1 MRIINVVTRLN
12 IGGSSPPIISL
23 SAGLPQYGHESLL
36 VVGTPSAA
44 EGSMNADAE
53 RAGVELFHVPELQR
67 DPDALKDVKALSSL
81 VRLFRRRRP
90 DVVGTHLSKA
100 GALGRVAAR
109 VAGVKV
115 IVHTYHA
122 KAFYVFDQRWKEQ
135 ATILSERLLTR
146 LGSGSIVVSEKQRRD
161 FVDLR
166 IDSPARLRVVRY
178 GLKLE
183 RYLEAPS
190 LAHTLR
196 QELGLPPACRLVGVV
211 GRLVHM
217 KGQEV
222 FIRAA
227 AKLARQFDDV
237 FFLLVGDGDNRRDY
251 EALVDEL
258 HLGDRVSFLGWRRD
272 IPSVLGNLDVVVLPT
287 VNDFE
292 GTPLAVIEALAANR
306 PVVAT
311 DVGGVSEVIR
321 NGDTGILVG
330 VRDESGMVQAIASIL
345 INPAQASA
353 MAERG
358 RDLVSKL
365 YREADMIRVT
375 ESYYRELYG

>member
-23 SAGLPQYGHESLL
+23 AAGLPQYGHESLL